1 MPAACAW
8 GKNNES
14 KAKDA
19 YVTKMQ
25 TNGHNNLQ
33 VSESGLVINTEYTFL
48 GASPDDLVH
57 DPVSADANG
66 LLEMKCPY
74 LLKDISPYEAA
85 QQMSFFCYLQDGS
98 LHLKKQHHYYYQVQ
112 GQMAI
117 CSKKWCDFVVYTNNG
132 ISIERIQFDELVWN
146 AMILKLK
153 SFYINSLLPKLVQQF
168 TQ

>member
-19 YVTKMQ
+19 YVK

-48 GASPDDLVH
+48 GASPDGLVH

-66 LLEMKCPY
+66 LLEIKCPY

-85 QQMSFFCYLQDGS
+85 QQKSFFVIY
-98 LHLKKQHHYYYQVQ
+98 K
-112 GQMAI
+112 M
-117 CSKKWCDFVVYTNNG
+117 VVYT
-132 ISIERIQFDELVWN
+132 
-146 AMILKLK
+146 
-153 SFYINSLLPKLVQQF
+153 
-168 TQ
+168 